1 MKLIFTVI
9 RSTLFFI
16 CQVVFAILISSLA
29 FCVRPLGWHYTY
41 AVTSKWAQSMVW
53 LARVLCGVRYEVT
66 GLENIPQNAQP
77 HIILSKHQSA
87 WETMAFQVF
96 FPPQVWV
103 LKRELFKI
111 PFFGWG
117 LYLLKSIGID
127 RGNIREALRQ
137 VVEQGK
143 ERLAIGSWI
152 VVFPEGTRVKPG
164 ERGKYQ
170 VGGAFLAVQTQTP
183 VIPVAHNAGHLWAK
197 GSFLRYPGTIKV
209 IIGKPIDPKGMKAND
224 LNQQVENWIE
234 TQMTQI

>member
-1 MKLIFTVI
+1 M
-9 RSTLFFI
+9 
-16 CQVVFAILISSLA
+16 
-29 FCVRPLGWHYTY
+29 
-41 AVTSKWAQSMVW
+41 
-53 LARVLCGVRYEVT
+53 
-66 GLENIPQNAQP
+66 
-77 HIILSKHQSA
+77 
-87 WETMAFQVF
+87 
-96 FPPQVWV
+96 
-103 LKRELFKI
+103 
-111 PFFGWG
+111 
-117 LYLLKSIGID
+117 
-127 RGNIREALRQ
+127 
-137 VVEQGK
+137 EQGK

-152 VVFPEGTRVKPG
+152 VVFPEGTRVKLG